1 MSIEIDLSGKVAL
14 VTGGSAGIGREICL
28 RLAEA
33 GADIAFTWPPSEDAP
48 VEMCR
53 TIRGLGVKVLD
64 FQADVS
70 DDEMAVVVVD
80 SIAREFGELD
90 ILVCNAGISKDSVL
104 WKMDISD
111 WREVIAVNLDG
122 AVNHLIPF
130 SGLARN
136 NPKPRSIILVSS
148 INALRGKRGQAA
160 YAASKAGLIGL
171 ARSAAKDLGR
181 WQVTCNV
188 IAPGMVDTEMISG
201 LSKEVIESA
210 KSETLN
216 GRIATPRDIADVALF
231 LSSDMSRHNSGAMI
245 PVDGGQLL

>member
-14 VTGGSAGIGREICL
+14 VTGGSTGIGRAICL

-33 GADIAFTWPPSEDAP
+33 GANIAFTWSP
-48 VEMCR
+48 VEEAPLELCQTLR
-53 TIRGLGVKVLD
+53 DLGVKVLD

-70 DDEMAVVVVD
+70 DNDMAVEVVD
-80 SIAREFGELD
+80 SIVHEFGELD
-90 ILVCNAGISKDSVL
+90 MLVCNAGISKDSVL
-104 WKMDISD
+104 WKIDNND

-122 AVNHLIPF
+122 AINHLIPF
-130 SGLARN
+130 SRLARN
-136 NPKPRSIILVSS
+136 NPKPRSIVLISS

-171 ARSAAKDLGR
+171 ARSAAKDLGL

-188 IAPGMVDTEMISG
+188 IAPGMVDTDMISG
-201 LSKEVIESA
+201 LSKEVIDKA
-210 KSETLN
+210 KSETLD
-216 GRIATPRDIADVALF
+216 GRIATPREVADVALF
-231 LSSDMSRHNSGAMI
+231 LSSAMSRHITGVVI